1 MCLQLNA
8 ATMPVVDV
16 DVHSR
21 EQYHIDGYERIDGRL
36 RYAVDPSAAANAAI
50 TDLHLAPTDADGR
63 VRFSGDFCLIHST
76 SGDDGPTR
84 VLVDVCNRGRKIAV
98 KDFCHGAP
106 SAVQRDSRP
115 GDGFL
120 FHHGFAVLSLGW
132 QWDTFSSDSLL
143 GLDVPLL
150 ADAAGNAVS
159 GQASVEIWPNAPAHT
174 WSLASREHKRYPADT
189 TAPAVLLVCDYP
201 GGPQQVVPRSSWSF
215 AREADQTGS
224 AGSIVFSG
232 PVVPSKEHIYF
243 ENGFTPVSRKTLL
256 SSSLCPEPALIHHHF
271 SHSTKT
277 QRNARCYHRA
287 STTISCTPPRLRT
300 SPERACWRS
309 AMPPAGCVSPLPSTC
324 CRLRRCEHRSYF
336 PICHFFAPMKND
348 DLPRQARDK
357 WKVRCHHPENGCL
370 FAHSLSC
377 TATAT
382 RRRVACCDTSCT

>member
-1 MCLQLNA
+1 
-8 ATMPVVDV
+8 MPVVDV

-243 ENGFTPVSRKTLL
+243 ENGFTPVSRNNATFEFSLSRACLDTSSFLTLYEDPKKRTLL
-256 SSSLCPEPALIHHHF
+256 SQGKYYNFVYTAEAANLAGAGLLAVRDAACWLRQPSAINLLQAPAV
-271 SHSTKT
+271 
-277 QRNARCYHRA
+277 
-287 STTISCTPPRLRT
+287 RT
-300 SPERACWRS
+300 SFLFS
-309 AMPPAGCVSPLPSTC
+309 
-324 CRLRRCEHRSYF
+324 
-336 PICHFFAPMKND
+336 
-348 DLPRQARDK
+348 DLP
-357 WKVRCHHPENGCL
+357 L
-370 FAHSLSC
+370 FC
-377 TATAT
+377 PYEK
-382 RRRVACCDTSCT
+382 R